1 MNDVLPLA
9 IAGVAGLA
17 LGVIFFGG
25 LWLTVNRGAASERPA
40 LWFIGSLLLRMS
52 VVISGFYFVSGGH
65 WQRLLT
71 CLVGFA
77 VARHIV
83 MRLTRSPE
91 EAQGHL
97 AGEASHAP

>member
-1 MNDVLPLA
+1 MNDLLPLA
-9 IAGVAGLA
+9 MAGVAGLA
-17 LGVIFFGG
+17 LGVVFFGG
-25 LWLTVNRGAASERPA
+25 LWLTVNRGTASKRPA
-40 LWFIGSLLLRMS
+40 LWFIGSILLRMS

-65 WQRLLT
+65 WEPLLT

-83 MRLTRSPE
+83 MRLTRSLE
-91 EAQGHL
+91 EAQGPL